1 MHLIPAIDLIDGK
14 CVRLTEGDY
23 SRKKVYNE
31 DPLEAAKAFEAHG
44 IRRLHLVDLDGARA
58 RHIVNHKVL
67 ERIATQTSLWIDFGG
82 GLKSDEDLRIAFENG
97 ARQVTGGTVAV
108 KNPQL
113 FLGWLKQ
120 YGPERIILGADVK
133 GGMISVSGWQE
144 QSGLEL
150 FAFLEDYIQKGVQYS
165 ICTDISRDGRLEGA
179 ALGLYQ
185 DIIARFPELK
195 LIASGG
201 VTSISEL
208 ERLRAAGCYGAIVG
222 KALYEGKIRL
232 EEVKEWAS
240 I

>member
-1 MHLIPAIDLIDGK
+1 
-14 CVRLTEGDY
+14 
-23 SRKKVYNE
+23 
-31 DPLEAAKAFEAHG
+31 
-44 IRRLHLVDLDGARA
+44 
-58 RHIVNHKVL
+58 
-67 ERIATQTSLWIDFGG
+67 
-82 GLKSDEDLRIAFENG
+82 
-97 ARQVTGGTVAV
+97 
-108 KNPQL
+108 
-113 FLGWLKQ
+113 
-120 YGPERIILGADVK
+120 
-133 GGMISVSGWQE
+133 MISVSGWQE
-144 QSGLEL
+144 QSGLDL